1 MRQENIDLSK
11 KLDKSLKKGL
21 FVSGGD
27 FKSALKHVE

>member
-11 KLDKSLKKGL
+11 ELDKSLKEGL
-21 FVSGGD
+21 FISEGD